1 MEKYRPTDKNA
12 KIYSIKIYQ
21 VNYIINLLLLNDDS
35 RYSLENF

>member
-1 MEKYRPTDKNA
+1 MEKYRPTDKNG